1 MLEPYLRA
9 EFVPENLPT
18 PASFLFA
25 LSNAGRGCRRRSRHS
40 AAHERV
46 ATQCAHAGTLARAVL
61 SKQLRESRVPSSCPY
76 NPCAQDLLEWCC
88 CSLSSWRPDH
98 RGTTIRSPRL
108 AYEVLQN
115 LQRLPRERH
124 NVRRPHLHSLCRNI
138 PTCSFRVE
146 LFPARANQLSCSQ
159 KGQRHQLDRQSC
171 DMSARVNLDLP
182 EEMG

>member
-40 AAHERV
+40 AAHGRV

-61 SKQLRESRVPSSCPY
+61 SKQFRESRVPSSCPY

-108 AYEVLQN
+108 AHEVLPKPPATASREAQCAASASSFA
-115 LQRLPRERH
+115 LQEYPNVQLP
-124 NVRRPHLHSLCRNI
+124 S
-138 PTCSFRVE
+138 
-146 LFPARANQLSCSQ
+146 
-159 KGQRHQLDRQSC
+159 
-171 DMSARVNLDLP
+171 
-182 EEMG
+182 